1 MRWLMGILLTAV
13 ILAAPTYAADIAAK
27 QLIARGEAK
36 FAKKDLEGALAD
48 FRLAIKADR
57 NDWEGYNNVGVV
69 LSILGRPEKGLPYL
83 LKSIR
88 LTPNNASPLVEIS
101 QIYSR
106 LKRFD
111 DAVDAAS
118 RAIRLEPQNA
128 KAYNNRGAA
137 YIWLG
142 KRRRASADF
151 KMAIQL
157 NLKYIKA
164 GDTLRPIRNR

>member
-1 MRWLMGILLTAV
+1 MRCLMGILLTMV
-13 ILAAPTYAADIAAK
+13 ILAAPTYAGDITAK
-27 QLIARGEAK
+27 QFIERGEAK
-36 FAKKDLEGALAD
+36 FAKQDLEGALAD
-48 FRLAIKADR
+48 FRLAIQADP

-69 LSILGRPEKGLPYL
+69 LSVLGRPEKSLPYL

-88 LTPNNASPLVEIS
+88 LTPNNAYPLVEIS
-101 QIYSR
+101 QIYSK

-111 DAVDAAS
+111 DAVEAAN

-142 KRRRASADF
+142 KRSRAIADF
-151 KMAIQL
+151 KKAIQL
-157 NLKYIKA
+157 NLKYKKA
-164 GDTLRPIRNR
+164 RDNLRRIRNR